1 MLLITFTA
9 AFSVGVELNE
19 TLRAAGA
26 RRGLYIGSQFKGATI
41 QTDAA
46 YRQKHSR
53 EFSLS
58 TVGNMCKWHSTHPSK
73 ETFDLEPCNEAFAYA
88 RSAGQQFRGHN
99 LCWGN
104 DNPSWLE
111 NGKFTAAQ
119 LESLLRTHITHVMRG
134 VKAAA
139 NGTSPLAWDV
149 VNEATNDTAFF
160 KPNTWYPA
168 LPSYVDIAFS
178 AAREADP
185 STLLF
190 YNDYSVAAAGGK
202 KSEQMYHMVQSM
214 VSRKVPID
222 GVGLQAHL
230 ALDHAELVANARTGA
245 EVQALEKLEAIPT
258 ESAVSANIAR
268 YGRLGLQVHITE
280 LDVKCPTP
288 CSASMLSKQADVYG
302 LMLRACLANP
312 GVCTSFE
319 TWGFTDK
326 YTWLT
331 GDRCPAEA
339 CHPLPFNES
348 YAPKPA
354 ASRMLWLLHGGGGG
368 GQKE

>member
-73 ETFDLEPCNEAFAYA
+73 ETFDLEPCVTRSPSLYLWAAGAHCLLTHRIETRLRRCNEAFAYA

-202 KSEQMYHMVQSM
+202 KSEQMYYMVQS
-214 VSRKVPID
+214 S
-222 GVGLQAHL
+222 AY
-230 ALDHAELVANARTGA
+230 AR
-245 EVQALEKLEAIPT
+245 L
-258 ESAVSANIAR
+258 ESATVW
-268 YGRLGLQVHITE
+268 RLLLLVR
-280 LDVKCPTP
+280 
-288 CSASMLSKQADVYG
+288 CSASA
-302 LMLRACLANP
+302 MLRC
-312 GVCTSFE
+312 
-319 TWGFTDK
+319 
-326 YTWLT
+326 
-331 GDRCPAEA
+331 
-339 CHPLPFNES
+339 
-348 YAPKPA
+348 
-354 ASRMLWLLHGGGGG
+354 
-368 GQKE
+368 